1 MDAAKFIEERKRMC
15 KTFNSE
21 CNGCPALLEPYFCA
35 VGIGS
40 TMDPTAQIAIV
51 EKWSKINLHKTRQSV
66 FLEQW
71 PEATIDNG
79 ILELCPRMV
88 SAAHRNQYGD
98 CETMCESCID
108 CRCEFWMKEVE

>member
-51 EKWSKINLHKTRQSV
+51 EKWSKN
-66 FLEQW
+66 
-71 PEATIDNG
+71 
-79 ILELCPRMV
+79 
-88 SAAHRNQYGD
+88 
-98 CETMCESCID
+98 
-108 CRCEFWMKEVE
+108 

>member
-71 PEATIDNG
+71 PEAKAADG
-79 ILELCPRMV
+79 VLELCPADV
-88 SAAHRNQYGD
+88 SSTHRNQYGNCGITNISCDD
-98 CETMCESCID
+98 C
-108 CRCEFWMKEVE
+108 CREFWMQEVE